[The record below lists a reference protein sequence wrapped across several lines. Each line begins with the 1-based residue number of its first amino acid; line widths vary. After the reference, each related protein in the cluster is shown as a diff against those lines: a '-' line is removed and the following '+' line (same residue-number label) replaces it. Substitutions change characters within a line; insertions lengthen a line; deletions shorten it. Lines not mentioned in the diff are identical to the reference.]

1 MRTEE
6 EERRTAECS
15 NRKGRKVVEG
25 WLSRAKPRRGGA
37 CSSVGVTR
45 LPWGRPAEPWGRS
58 ADREGTLVVL
68 KMTVSSLLAGRA
80 RNVSAAMS
88 RRFAISN
95 SGEAVEEL
103 TSNHLPNNSMGK
115 GQGFIQ
121 QKGTLMSVSRAFRV
135 PLLTG

>member
-1 MRTEE
+1 M
-6 EERRTAECS
+6 
-15 NRKGRKVVEG
+15 
-25 WLSRAKPRRGGA
+25 GGA

-45 LPWGRPAEPWGRS
+45 LPWGRPADGK
-58 ADREGTLVVL
+58 GTLVVL
-68 KMTVSSLLAGRA
+68 KMTVSSLLVGRA

-103 TSNHLPNNSMGK
+103 TSNHLPSNSMGE